1 MILSQKNPHANDSK
15 IKFQNEGHR
24 YWINDNSENIISS
37 TTFIKQFFEEFDS
50 DAVIKNILNSF
61 DYKENPEYKYF
72 NMKAKE
78 IKDLWELNGKTAR
91 DLGTLLHED
100 IEKYYNN
107 LEVNND
113 TVEYEYFINFIN
125 DNKDLKIYRTEW
137 YIFSEI
143 HRITGSIDAVFENSD
158 GTLSIYDWK
167 RSKEI
172 SFKSFNNEKGK
183 CPLDTV
189 INVNYYHYSLQLN
202 LYKTILEKYYGKKI
216 KDMFLI
222 ILHPNN
228 LNYEKIKVLNM
239 DKEIELILEFRLNEF
254 KKSKDKCI
262 NNMDSES
269 CKLSEKQK
277 DALNKIVK
285 GYNVFLTGM
294 SGTGKSLII
303 KLFYD
308 KYKNSKNIGMTSTT
322 GTSAI
327 LIGGT
332 TLHSFLGIGLGKDM
346 VESLYLKI
354 KKKSYMLKRWCELDT
369 IIIDEI
375 SMLSPELFDKLEL
388 LARKLRYNE
397 RPFGG
402 IQLILTG
409 DFLQIPCIGTEE
421 ICFEAKSWD
430 KCIKYSIYLTEIFR
444 QNDNIFQKC
453 LNEVRIGKLSK
464 ESIDILNSRVN
475 KKLTNSSGIFPTK
488 IYSLN
493 KDVDKENQKELDKL
507 CLNNKDLEFFEYEL
521 QFDILKK
528 NLKFVD
534 EKIKKNCIAPQNLQ
548 LCLGAQVM
556 LLYNIDLDIGL
567 ANGSRGVIT
576 KFEDDLPVVKFMNG
590 VECPIN
596 YQEWIIEENNEK
608 ILSITQIPL
617 KVAYAITVHR
627 SQGLTIDFAELD
639 LSDIFEYGQA
649 YVALSRVKT
658 LEGLSIRNL
667 NIKKII
673 ANKKAVEYYEKL

>member
-507 CLNNKDLEFFEYEL
+507 CLNNKDLEFLEYEL

>member
-189 INVNYYHYSLQLN
+189 IYVNYYHYSLQLN